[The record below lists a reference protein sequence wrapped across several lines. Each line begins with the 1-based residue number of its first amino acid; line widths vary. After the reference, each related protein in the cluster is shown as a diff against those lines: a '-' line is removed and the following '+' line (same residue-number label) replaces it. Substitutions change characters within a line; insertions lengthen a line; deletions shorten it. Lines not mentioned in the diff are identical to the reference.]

1 MVNRGGYAG
10 VKPRVKL
17 AEGPTDHILLKL
29 HADGRTEVLVLTQV
43 HAGTR
48 RRIRHFAR
56 AVVETPSFPR
66 LAEAGR

>member
-1 MVNRGGYAG
+1 MISRGGYSDA
-10 VKPRVKL
+10 KSRVKS

-29 HADGRTEVLVLTQV
+29 HSDGRTEVLMLTQV
-43 HAGTR
+43 HDGTR

-66 LAEAGR
+66 LAEVGR